1 MVQGQGT
8 DGEVDI
14 VGCEEDQLREA
25 LGTAHV
31 RPLGAASLLGC
42 LRRFI
47 RPEQLGLAERWT
59 CDRHAPAVRASPCPR
74 ADTRG
79 DTD

>member
-59 CDRHAPAVRASPCPR
+59 CDRHAPPAWKSAVASC
-74 ADTRG
+74 
-79 DTD
+79 